1 MPSPKFLI
9 KISNNI
15 AEIIFIILRR
25 KTQTIPI
32 AKLVIANLKD
42 KFLYITKYGNKI
54 NYNHRITITRLIA

>member
-15 AEIIFIILRR
+15 AKIIFIILRR
-25 KTQTIPI
+25 KTQIIPI
-32 AKLVIANLKD
+32 AKLVIVNLKD

-54 NYNHRITITRLIA
+54 RITITRLIA